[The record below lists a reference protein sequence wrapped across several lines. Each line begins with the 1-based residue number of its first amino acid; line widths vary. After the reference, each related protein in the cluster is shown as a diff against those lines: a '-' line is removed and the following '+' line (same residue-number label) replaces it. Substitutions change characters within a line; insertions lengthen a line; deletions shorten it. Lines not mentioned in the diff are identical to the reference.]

1 MHGNLPH
8 IMISTKLK
16 IIFGLS
22 IPLFILHGIEE
33 YRTGFYSNNEMY
45 QFVFRPFLEMS
56 WHQVMFATFQVMFWL
71 LLVVSFL
78 LVASEQW
85 RFRMMMVWGA
95 VYILELHHI
104 WKAVVSWSYYPG
116 LITAIPLVIV
126 GFFFWQELC
135 KGRRLLGS

>member
-45 QFVFRPFLEMS
+45 QFVFRPFLEMN

-126 GFFFWQELC
+126 GFFFWQELF
-135 KGRRLLGS
+135 KGRKLLVN